1 MDPTTEQQQNDL
13 ERIQLI
19 VTDVLDIDVGKLH
32 ADSSQQ
38 DIEEWDSLGHLRIVT
53 ALEQEFGIKPTMRE
67 IAELNSIPAIT
78 RYIETSIR

>member
-1 MDPTTEQQQNDL
+1 MDPTMEQQQIDF

-19 VTDVLDIDVGKLH
+19 ITDVLDIDADKLH

-38 DIEEWDSLGHLRIVT
+38 DIAEWDSLGHLRIVT
-53 ALEQEFGIKPTMRE
+53 ALEQEFGVKPTMKE